1 MRAGVLCALCQ
12 DWMRAQDELFQALI
26 AGTDSSSAG
35 DKSPAQR
42 LTSPAVEHADGLM
55 TVNELREAAR

>member
-1 MRAGVLCALCQ
+1 
-12 DWMRAQDELFQALI
+12 MRAQDELFQALI

-42 LTSPAVEHADGLM
+42 LTSPAVELADGLM

>member
-1 MRAGVLCALCQ
+1 
-12 DWMRAQDELFQALI
+12 MRAQDELFQALI
-26 AGTDSSSAG
+26 AGPDSSSAG

-42 LTSPAVEHADGLM
+42 LASPAVEHADGLM